1 MKTYHVKGIK
11 WDCDDADAKDCNCP
25 TEAYISANNM
35 DEVVDNLT
43 DRYGYYRYGHCVK
56 SVDSIT
62 ESTPEKAVEQ
72 KTNELLDQAVKM
84 AKSKIKKAL
93 NCGAVDVESY
103 DDDYELPKIILHAV
117 MKSMAD
123 ETMPLY
129 PANRKESNNLYQ
141 FL

>member
-1 MKTYHVKGIK
+1 MNTKET
-11 WDCDDADAKDCNCP
+11 
-25 TEAYISANNM
+25 T
-35 DEVVDNLT
+35 
-43 DRYGYYRYGHCVK
+43 
-56 SVDSIT
+56 
-62 ESTPEKAVEQ
+62 EQ
-72 KTNELLDQAVKM
+72 KTNELLDQVVEM

-123 ETMPLY
+123 ETRPFC
-129 PANRKESNNLYQ
+129 ADNIKESNNLYQ

>member
-1 MKTYHVKGIK
+1 MNTKQAT
-11 WDCDDADAKDCNCP
+11 
-25 TEAYISANNM
+25 
-35 DEVVDNLT
+35 
-43 DRYGYYRYGHCVK
+43 
-56 SVDSIT
+56 
-62 ESTPEKAVEQ
+62 EQ
-72 KTNELLDQAVKM
+72 KTNELLDKAVEM

-117 MKSMAD
+117 MKSMVD

>member
-11 WDCDDADAKDCNCP
+11 WDCDDVDPKDCNCP
-25 TEAYISANNM
+25 AEAYISADNM
-35 DEVVDNLT
+35 DEVVDNLS
-43 DRYGYYRYGHCVK
+43 DRYGYCVE

-72 KTNELLDQAVKM
+72 KTNELLGQAVEM

-103 DDDYELPKIILHAV
+103 DDDYELPKLILHAV

-123 ETMPLY
+123 ATRPFR
-129 PANRKESNNLYQ
+129 ADNIKESNNLYQ

>member
-1 MKTYHVKGIK
+1 MKTYHIEGIK
-11 WDCDDADAKDCNCP
+11 WDCDDADPKDCNCP
-25 TEAYISANNM
+25 AEVYISADNM
-35 DEVVDNLT
+35 DEVVDNLS
-43 DRYGYYRYGHCVK
+43 DRYGYCVE

-72 KTNELLDQAVKM
+72 KTNELLDQAIEK
-84 AKSKIKKAL
+84 AKLKIKKAL
-93 NCGAVDVESY
+93 NCGAIDVESY
-103 DDDYELPKIILHAV
+103 DDDYELPTIILHAV
-117 MKSMAD
+117 MRSMAD